1 MRAAFLNATLKRSP
15 EPTSTGPLS
24 AYVGERLAEHGV
36 DVEHVRLAD
45 HVIEPGAVS
54 EAVTEADEWPALRER
69 VLAADI
75 VVFATPTWVGQ
86 PSSIV
91 KRVIERMDA
100 MLSETD
106 ERGVPVTFNKV
117 AGVVVV
123 GNEDGAQHCV
133 TEI

>member
-1 MRAAFLNATLKRSP
+1 MRAVCLNCTLKRSP
-15 EPTSTGPLS
+15 EPSNTES
-24 AYVGERLAEHGV
+24 LAEVVLAALREEGV
-36 DVEHVRLAD
+36 QTDVVRLAD
-45 HVIEPGAVS
+45 HVIEPGVVS

-86 PSSIV
+86 PSSLV

-123 GNEDGAQHCV
+123 
-133 TEI
+133 